1 MNRNER
7 RLLSIFREIPD
18 EQQSFLLAFAEFLQ
32 TRSRVERP
40 VSSEPVLIP
49 APENETVVK
58 AIKRLSATYPML
70 DRSLVFNDT
79 SSLMM
84 QHVAQ
89 GRPAVEVIAEL
100 EALFRRLY
108 DDFVQENRG

>member
-7 RLLSIFREIPD
+7 RLLAIFREIPD
-18 EQQSFLLAFAEFLQ
+18 EQQSFLLAFAEFLEA
-32 TRSRVERP
+32 RSRAERP
-40 VSSEPVLIP
+40 VSLEPVPIP
-49 APENETVVK
+49 VPENETVVK

-70 DRSLVFNDT
+70 DRSRVFNDT

-100 EALFRRLY
+100 EALFQRLY
-108 DDFVQENRG
+108 DDFVKENRD